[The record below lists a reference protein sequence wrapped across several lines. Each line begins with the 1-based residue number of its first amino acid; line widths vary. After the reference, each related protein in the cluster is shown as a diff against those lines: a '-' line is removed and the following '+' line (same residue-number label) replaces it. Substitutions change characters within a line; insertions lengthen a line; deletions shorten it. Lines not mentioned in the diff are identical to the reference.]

1 MLAMS
6 PQAYSSTSSKGPRL
20 VSPAQ
25 DQEQCQAC
33 TAFAVAAAAETAM
46 AAALQ
51 VDVQQCSISVQ
62 ALFFCA
68 PNEPTRSC
76 EAGWN
81 LPAALQQLQQR
92 GPNLPTAACLPYK
105 PDFFGFST
113 ADTLCRGSCNS
124 PSPHAGRGKFSSQQ
138 ITSLWKAQW
147 HIRQHGAVVARFDVY
162 SDFDS
167 FFADKRNAQAVY
179 RPSASAERQFYHAI
193 TLVGYNNERQYWLA
207 KNSYGSSWAD
217 NGLFKVAYG
226 VCAIM
231 AADKGEAF
239 GIVWTPNNTPAA
251 QQLPVTPGPRP
262 GCHWYKVR
270 RIAAVYIQGASFLYC
285 LAA

>member
-1 MLAMS
+1 MSRFQLCVVVLSLVCAARQAAGQGLVPSFVPRVGSTNTLTQLQQQYRNSQAWKRAYKQRPRSACGITGGASLCAAQSTSAVDAYAQLMLAMS

-105 PDFFGFST
+105 PDLFGFST
-113 ADTLCRGSCNS
+113 VDALCRGSCNS

-147 HIRQHGAVVARFDVY
+147 HIWQHGAVVARFDVY
-162 SDFDS
+162 PCID
-167 FFADKRNAQAVY
+167 
-179 RPSASAERQFYHAI
+179 
-193 TLVGYNNERQYWLA
+193 
-207 KNSYGSSWAD
+207 
-217 NGLFKVAYG
+217 
-226 VCAIM
+226 M
-231 AADKGEAF
+231 
-239 GIVWTPNNTPAA
+239 
-251 QQLPVTPGPRP
+251 
-262 GCHWYKVR
+262 
-270 RIAAVYIQGASFLYC
+270 
-285 LAA
+285 

>member
-1 MLAMS
+1 MLAV
-6 PQAYSSTSSKGPRL
+6 ASSARSR
-20 VSPAQ
+20 SPA
-25 DQEQCQAC
+25 C
-33 TAFAVAAAAETAM
+33 
-46 AAALQ
+46 
-51 VDVQQCSISVQ
+51 
-62 ALFFCA
+62 
-68 PNEPTRSC
+68 
-76 EAGWN
+76 
-81 LPAALQQLQQR
+81 
-92 GPNLPTAACLPYK
+92 
-105 PDFFGFST
+105 
-113 ADTLCRGSCNS
+113 
-124 PSPHAGRGKFSSQQ
+124 GR
-138 ITSLWKAQW
+138 

-179 RPSASAERQFYHAI
+179 RPSASAYFQFYHAI
-193 TLVGYNNERQYWLA
+193 TLVGYNNERQYWLV
-207 KNSYGSSWAD
+207 KNSCGSSWAD

-239 GIVWTPNNTPAA
+239 GIVWTPSSTPAA

-270 RIAAVYIQGASFLYC
+270 RIAAVYIQGASFVYC